1 MKAILRAEQITKT
14 YQTKTARH
22 EALRPTTLS
31 VHEGEFVS
39 IMGPSGAGK
48 STLLNLLST
57 IDQPTDG
64 SILINGA
71 DVTVM
76 KEKQLARFRREQLG
90 FIFQDFNLLDTMTV
104 RENIQLIAGLEGKD
118 HDEMDQRTEQLL
130 TMVGLDP
137 RQFIDRYPSE
147 LSGGQQ
153 QRVGFARAL
162 MNDPDVIL
170 MDEPFSALDP
180 VTRNDLQEEL
190 FNLQEEVKKTIVF
203 VTHDMDEAIKLADR
217 ICIMRDGEIVQFD
230 TPEEILRH
238 PKDEYVE
245 SFIGKNKIW
254 SSPEFIKAE
263 DIMIEDPVS
272 ISGKRTLLQGIEI
285 MRGRKVDSLLIT
297 DRDRVLQGLIK
308 LKNIQTIP
316 DKSQRIEEV
325 MEGEIIAVNEHDS
338 LLDVLEVMNQE
349 ETGYLPVTDATGK
362 LRGLITRS
370 SLLSVLSEQFIHEEE
385 VQ

>member
-1 MKAILRAEQITKT
+1 MIEFKNVGKQFKDNVVLKG
-14 YQTKTARH
+14 
-22 EALRPTTLS
+22 LS
-31 VHEGEFVS
+31 LEIQKGELVVF
-39 IMGPSGAGK
+39 IGPSGCGK
-48 STLLNLLST
+48 TTSLKMINRLIEPSSGT
-57 IDQPTDG
+57 ILVNGKDIMKTDT
-64 SILINGA
+64 IEL
-71 DVTVM
+71 
-76 KEKQLARFRREQLG
+76 RRHMGYVIQQTGL
-90 FIFQDFNLLDTMTV
+90 FPHMTV

-118 HDEMDQRTEQLL
+118 HDEMDQRTEKLL

-137 RQFIDRYPSE
+137 KQFIDRYPSE

>member
-1 MKAILRAEQITKT
+1 MIEFKNVGKQFKENVVLKG
-14 YQTKTARH
+14 
-22 EALRPTTLS
+22 LS
-31 VHEGEFVS
+31 LEIQKGELVVF
-39 IMGPSGAGK
+39 IGPSGCGK
-48 STLLNLLST
+48 TTSLKMINRLIEPSSGT
-57 IDQPTDG
+57 ILVNGKDIMKTDT
-64 SILINGA
+64 IEL
-71 DVTVM
+71 
-76 KEKQLARFRREQLG
+76 RRHMGYVIQQTGL
-90 FIFQDFNLLDTMTV
+90 FPHMTV

-118 HDEMDQRTEQLL
+118 QDEMDQRTEQLL

-362 LRGLITRS
+362 LKGLITRS

>member
-1 MKAILRAEQITKT
+1 MIEFKNVGKQFKDNVVLKG
-14 YQTKTARH
+14 
-22 EALRPTTLS
+22 LS
-31 VHEGEFVS
+31 LEIQKGELVVF
-39 IMGPSGAGK
+39 IGPSGCGK
-48 STLLNLLST
+48 TTSLKMINRLIEPSSGT
-57 IDQPTDG
+57 ILVNGKDIMKTDT
-64 SILINGA
+64 IEL
-71 DVTVM
+71 
-76 KEKQLARFRREQLG
+76 RRHMGYVIQQTGL
-90 FIFQDFNLLDTMTV
+90 FPHMTV

-118 HDEMDQRTEQLL
+118 HDEMDQRTEKLL

-137 RQFIDRYPSE
+137 KQFIDRYPSE

-230 TPEEILRH
+230 TLQEILRH

>member
-1 MKAILRAEQITKT
+1 MIEFKNVGKQFKENVVLKG
-14 YQTKTARH
+14 
-22 EALRPTTLS
+22 LS
-31 VHEGEFVS
+31 LEIQKGELVVF
-39 IMGPSGAGK
+39 IGPSGCGK
-48 STLLNLLST
+48 TTSLKMINRLIEPSSGT
-57 IDQPTDG
+57 ILVNGKDIMKTDT
-64 SILINGA
+64 IEL
-71 DVTVM
+71 
-76 KEKQLARFRREQLG
+76 RRHMGYVIQQTGL
-90 FIFQDFNLLDTMTV
+90 FPHMTV

-118 HDEMDQRTEQLL
+118 HDQMDQRTEQLL

>member
-1 MKAILRAEQITKT
+1 MIEFKNVGKQFKDNVVLKG
-14 YQTKTARH
+14 
-22 EALRPTTLS
+22 LS
-31 VHEGEFVS
+31 LEIQKGELVVF
-39 IMGPSGAGK
+39 IGPSGCGK
-48 STLLNLLST
+48 TTSLKMINRLIEPSSGT
-57 IDQPTDG
+57 IFVHGKDIMKTDT
-64 SILINGA
+64 IEL
-71 DVTVM
+71 
-76 KEKQLARFRREQLG
+76 RRHMGYVIQQTGL
-90 FIFQDFNLLDTMTV
+90 FPHMTV
-104 RENIQLIAGLEGKD
+104 RENIQLIAGLEGKN

-137 RQFIDRYPSE
+137 KQFIDRYPSE

>member
-1 MKAILRAEQITKT
+1 MKTDTIELRRHMGYVIQ
-14 YQTKTARH
+14 QTGLFPH
-22 EALRPTTLS
+22 
-31 VHEGEFVS
+31 
-39 IMGPSGAGK
+39 
-48 STLLNLLST
+48 
-57 IDQPTDG
+57 
-64 SILINGA
+64 
-71 DVTVM
+71 
-76 KEKQLARFRREQLG
+76 
-90 FIFQDFNLLDTMTV
+90 MTV
-104 RENIQLIAGLEGKD
+104 RENIQLIAGLEGKN

-137 RQFIDRYPSE
+137 KQFIDRYPSE

>member
-1 MKAILRAEQITKT
+1 
-14 YQTKTARH
+14 
-22 EALRPTTLS
+22 
-31 VHEGEFVS
+31 
-39 IMGPSGAGK
+39 
-48 STLLNLLST
+48 
-57 IDQPTDG
+57 
-64 SILINGA
+64 
-71 DVTVM
+71 
-76 KEKQLARFRREQLG
+76 
-90 FIFQDFNLLDTMTV
+90 
-104 RENIQLIAGLEGKD
+104 
-118 HDEMDQRTEQLL
+118 L

>member
-1 MKAILRAEQITKT
+1 MIEFKNVGKQFKDNVVLKG
-14 YQTKTARH
+14 
-22 EALRPTTLS
+22 LS
-31 VHEGEFVS
+31 LEIQKGELVVF
-39 IMGPSGAGK
+39 IGPSGCGK
-48 STLLNLLST
+48 TTSLKMINRLIEPSSGT
-57 IDQPTDG
+57 ILVNGKDIMKTDT
-64 SILINGA
+64 IEL
-71 DVTVM
+71 
-76 KEKQLARFRREQLG
+76 RRHMGYVIQQTGL
-90 FIFQDFNLLDTMTV
+90 FPHMTV
-104 RENIQLIAGLEGKD
+104 RENIQLIAGLEGKN

-137 RQFIDRYPSE
+137 KQFIDRYPSE

-325 MEGEIIAVNEHDS
+325 MESEIIAVNEHDS

>member
-1 MKAILRAEQITKT
+1 MIEFKNVGKQFKDNVVLKG
-14 YQTKTARH
+14 
-22 EALRPTTLS
+22 LS
-31 VHEGEFVS
+31 LEIQKGELVVF
-39 IMGPSGAGK
+39 IGPSGCGK
-48 STLLNLLST
+48 TTSLKMINRLIEPSSGT
-57 IDQPTDG
+57 ILVNGKDIMKTDT
-64 SILINGA
+64 IEL
-71 DVTVM
+71 
-76 KEKQLARFRREQLG
+76 RRHMGYVIQQTGL
-90 FIFQDFNLLDTMTV
+90 FPHMTV

-137 RQFIDRYPSE
+137 KQFIDRYPSE

-162 MNDPDVIL
+162 MNDPEVIL

>member
-1 MKAILRAEQITKT
+1 MKTDTIELRRHMGYVIQ
-14 YQTKTARH
+14 QTGLFPH
-22 EALRPTTLS
+22 
-31 VHEGEFVS
+31 
-39 IMGPSGAGK
+39 
-48 STLLNLLST
+48 
-57 IDQPTDG
+57 
-64 SILINGA
+64 
-71 DVTVM
+71 
-76 KEKQLARFRREQLG
+76 
-90 FIFQDFNLLDTMTV
+90 MTV

-325 MEGEIIAVNEHDS
+325 MEGEILS
-338 LLDVLEVMNQE
+338 L
-349 ETGYLPVTDATGK
+349 
-362 LRGLITRS
+362 
-370 SLLSVLSEQFIHEEE
+370 IHI
-385 VQ
+385 

>member
-1 MKAILRAEQITKT
+1 
-14 YQTKTARH
+14 
-22 EALRPTTLS
+22 
-31 VHEGEFVS
+31 
-39 IMGPSGAGK
+39 
-48 STLLNLLST
+48 
-57 IDQPTDG
+57 
-64 SILINGA
+64 
-71 DVTVM
+71 
-76 KEKQLARFRREQLG
+76 
-90 FIFQDFNLLDTMTV
+90 
-104 RENIQLIAGLEGKD
+104 
-118 HDEMDQRTEQLL
+118 
-130 TMVGLDP
+130 MVGLDP

>member
-1 MKAILRAEQITKT
+1 
-14 YQTKTARH
+14 
-22 EALRPTTLS
+22 
-31 VHEGEFVS
+31 
-39 IMGPSGAGK
+39 
-48 STLLNLLST
+48 
-57 IDQPTDG
+57 
-64 SILINGA
+64 
-71 DVTVM
+71 
-76 KEKQLARFRREQLG
+76 
-90 FIFQDFNLLDTMTV
+90 
-104 RENIQLIAGLEGKD
+104 
-118 HDEMDQRTEQLL
+118 
-130 TMVGLDP
+130 
-137 RQFIDRYPSE
+137 
-147 LSGGQQ
+147 
-153 QRVGFARAL
+153 
-162 MNDPDVIL
+162 
-170 MDEPFSALDP
+170 
-180 VTRNDLQEEL
+180 
-190 FNLQEEVKKTIVF
+190 
-203 VTHDMDEAIKLADR
+203 
-217 ICIMRDGEIVQFD
+217 MRDGEIVQFD

-349 ETGYLPVTDATGK
+349 ETGYLPVTDVTGK

>member
-1 MKAILRAEQITKT
+1 MIEFKNVGKQFKDNVVLKG
-14 YQTKTARH
+14 
-22 EALRPTTLS
+22 LS
-31 VHEGEFVS
+31 LEIQKGELVVF
-39 IMGPSGAGK
+39 IGPSGCGK
-48 STLLNLLST
+48 TTSLKMINRLIEPSSGT
-57 IDQPTDG
+57 ILVNGKDIMKTDT
-64 SILINGA
+64 IEL
-71 DVTVM
+71 
-76 KEKQLARFRREQLG
+76 RRHMGYVIQQTGL
-90 FIFQDFNLLDTMTV
+90 FPHMTV
-104 RENIQLIAGLEGKD
+104 RENIQLIAGLEGKN

-137 RQFIDRYPSE
+137 KQFIDRYPSE

-308 LKNIQTIP
+308 LKNIQTIT

>member
-1 MKAILRAEQITKT
+1 MIEFKNVGKQFEDNVVLKG
-14 YQTKTARH
+14 
-22 EALRPTTLS
+22 LS
-31 VHEGEFVS
+31 LEIQKGELVVF
-39 IMGPSGAGK
+39 IGPSGCGK
-48 STLLNLLST
+48 TTSLKMINRLIEPSSGT
-57 IDQPTDG
+57 ILVNGKDIMKTDT
-64 SILINGA
+64 IEL
-71 DVTVM
+71 
-76 KEKQLARFRREQLG
+76 RRHMGYVIQQTGL
-90 FIFQDFNLLDTMTV
+90 FPHMTV
-104 RENIQLIAGLEGKD
+104 RENIQLIAGLEGKN
-118 HDEMDQRTEQLL
+118 HDEMDQQTEQLL

-137 RQFIDRYPSE
+137 KQFIDRYPSE

>member
-1 MKAILRAEQITKT
+1 MIEFKNVGKQFKENVVLKG
-14 YQTKTARH
+14 
-22 EALRPTTLS
+22 LS
-31 VHEGEFVS
+31 LEIQKGELVVF
-39 IMGPSGAGK
+39 IGPSGCGK
-48 STLLNLLST
+48 TTSLKMINRLIEPSSGT
-57 IDQPTDG
+57 ILVNGKDIMKTDT
-64 SILINGA
+64 IEL
-71 DVTVM
+71 
-76 KEKQLARFRREQLG
+76 RRHMGYVIQQTGL
-90 FIFQDFNLLDTMTV
+90 FPHMTV

-325 MEGEIIAVNEHDS
+325 MEGEIVGVNEHDS

>member
-1 MKAILRAEQITKT
+1 MIEFKNVGKQFKENVVLKG
-14 YQTKTARH
+14 
-22 EALRPTTLS
+22 LS
-31 VHEGEFVS
+31 LEIQKGELVVF
-39 IMGPSGAGK
+39 IGPSGCGK
-48 STLLNLLST
+48 TTSLKMINRLIEPSSGT
-57 IDQPTDG
+57 ILVNGKDIMKTDT
-64 SILINGA
+64 IEL
-71 DVTVM
+71 
-76 KEKQLARFRREQLG
+76 RRHMGYVIQQTGL
-90 FIFQDFNLLDTMTV
+90 FP
-104 RENIQLIAGLEGKD
+104 QLIAGLEGKD

-272 ISGKRTLLQGIEI
+272 ISGKR
-285 MRGRKVDSLLIT
+285 
-297 DRDRVLQGLIK
+297 K
-308 LKNIQTIP
+308 LKSCVGE
-316 DKSQRIEEV
+316 KSTV
-325 MEGEIIAVNEHDS
+325 
-338 LLDVLEVMNQE
+338 
-349 ETGYLPVTDATGK
+349 Y
-362 LRGLITRS
+362 
-370 SLLSVLSEQFIHEEE
+370 
-385 VQ
+385 

>member
-1 MKAILRAEQITKT
+1 MIEFKNVGKQFKENVVLKG
-14 YQTKTARH
+14 
-22 EALRPTTLS
+22 LS
-31 VHEGEFVS
+31 LEIQKGELVVF
-39 IMGPSGAGK
+39 IGPSGCGK
-48 STLLNLLST
+48 TTSLKMINRLIEPSSGT
-57 IDQPTDG
+57 ILVNGKDIMKTDT
-64 SILINGA
+64 IEL
-71 DVTVM
+71 
-76 KEKQLARFRREQLG
+76 RRHMGYVIQQTGL
-90 FIFQDFNLLDTMTV
+90 FPHMTV

-349 ETGYLPVTDATGK
+349 VTGYLPVTDATGK

>member
-1 MKAILRAEQITKT
+1 MIEFKNVGKQFKDNVVLKG
-14 YQTKTARH
+14 
-22 EALRPTTLS
+22 LS
-31 VHEGEFVS
+31 LEIQKGELVVF
-39 IMGPSGAGK
+39 IGPSGCGK
-48 STLLNLLST
+48 TTSLKMINRLIEPSSGT
-57 IDQPTDG
+57 ILVNGKNIMKTDT
-64 SILINGA
+64 IEL
-71 DVTVM
+71 
-76 KEKQLARFRREQLG
+76 RRHMGYVIQQTGL
-90 FIFQDFNLLDTMTV
+90 FPHMTV
-104 RENIQLIAGLEGKD
+104 RENIQLIAGLEGKN

-137 RQFIDRYPSE
+137 KQFIDRYPSE